1 MRKKKDIEVVIHK
14 DIEKEMKRIADNIFG
29 YNPKIDPRD
38 PLFRKTLSWSVK
50 KAGMRSPSFLYEYLI
65 VFCVGNYILLYTI
78 TKIIKGHITMYPF
91 IIQSFFSFFFPFPSY
106 MSHELGEILPSM
118 INISKSKIWD
128 DWLQLTQYFPNR
140 DSRYYEA
147 AYVRYNAYDSPT
159 EVYSGFGETE
169 AESRAMLLFDLLE
182 KKILTPDGLN
192 LKEVDRRKEY
202 ENEFE

>member
-1 MRKKKDIEVVIHK
+1 MEN
-14 DIEKEMKRIADNIFG
+14 KEQDFINRYKNVQESI
-29 YNPKIDPRD
+29 
-38 PLFRKTLSWSVK
+38 VK
-50 KAGMRSPSFLYEYLI
+50 AMDKALERAI
-65 VFCVGNYILLYTI
+65 
-78 TKIIKGHITMYPF
+78 
-91 IIQSFFSFFFPFPSY
+91 
-106 MSHELGEILPSM
+106 

-128 DWLQLTQYFPNR
+128 DWLQLTQYFPNK
-140 DSRYYEA
+140 DSEYYEA

-169 AESRAMLLFDLLE
+169 VESRAMLLFDLLE